1 MALRPRSATVA
12 ANAQTETSDRKKSS
26 GTTGS
31 RESKARREAKED
43 AGSPEAKGPARV
55 IQIPDRRYFR
65 IGEVADLLGVR
76 PHVLRYWETEFREIK
91 PQKSQ
96 RNQRLYRRRDVEVL
110 VAIRKLLYEERFTIA
125 GAREQLKTLLASGEL
140 EQFSA
145 PKVPLA
151 RLDLDRLESLR
162 SGLSD
167 LVAVLDRRD
176 ADLGALD

>member
-1 MALRPRSATVA
+1 MAPNGEDTEVREPPRA
-12 ANAQTETSDRKKSS
+12 
-26 GTTGS
+26 
-31 RESKARREAKED
+31 
-43 AGSPEAKGPARV
+43 

-76 PHVLRYWETEFREIK
+76 PHVLRYWETEFKEIK

-125 GAREQLKTLLASGEL
+125 GAREQLKTLLSQGEL
-140 EQFSA
+140 ESFSA

-151 RLDLDRLESLR
+151 RLDLQRLETLR
-162 SGLSD
+162 DGLTD
-167 LVAVLDRRD
+167 LLAVLDRRD
-176 ADLGALD
+176 EDLSVLE

>member
-12 ANAQTETSDRKKSS
+12 ADAQAHEAE
-26 GTTGS
+26 GTPS
-31 RESKARREAKED
+31 RAEARRESAAPAPD
-43 AGSPEAKGPARV
+43 VGPEAAEAREGHRA

-76 PHVLRYWETEFREIK
+76 PHVLRYWETEFKEIK

-125 GAREQLKTLLASGEL
+125 GAREQLRSLLSQGEL
-140 EQFSA
+140 ETFSA

-151 RLDLDRLESLR
+151 RLDLDRLEGLR
-162 SGLSD
+162 DGLSD
-167 LVAVLDRRD
+167 LLALLDRRE
-176 ADLGALD
+176 ADLDALE